1 MIQTKEDLRLYLE
14 KDKQALGI
22 TRKRPCL
29 VGDDIW
35 KFEIAL
41 RYYEYLTNVNGGGV
55 TRLIRRKFWGFLHHY
70 FGIRLGFS
78 IPINVFDYGLRINHY
93 GTIVVNTKARIGKWC
108 DIHACVNIGESLDK
122 KAPCLGDNCWIG
134 PGAKLFGGITI
145 GNGVMIGAGS
155 VVNKSFTENNITIVG
170 VPARKIKDTGDPYHR
185 V

>member
-1 MIQTKEDLRLYLE
+1 M
-14 KDKQALGI
+14 
-22 TRKRPCL
+22 
-29 VGDDIW
+29 
-35 KFEIAL
+35 
-41 RYYEYLTNVNGGGV
+41 

-185 V
+185 MWWISMLGTSLTYEKDIASLRDTSRGDQDGSFGKGVPKKSGSIRDNCVCYRSAS

>member
-1 MIQTKEDLRLYLE
+1 MNMEAMIDKYFRPGRL
-14 KDKQALGI
+14 
-22 TRKRPCL
+22 PH
-29 VGDDIW
+29 IW
-35 KFEIAL
+35 CPGCG
-41 RYYEYLTNVNGGGV
+41 NGVV
-55 TRLIRRKFWGFLHHY
+55 T
-70 FGIRLGFS
+70 
-78 IPINVFDYGLRINHY
+78 
-93 GTIVVNTKARIGKWC
+93 GTIVKAVAKLDLDKDKVAIISGIGCSSRASGYLDFNTVHSAHGRALPVATGVKLADPGLTVIVVTG
-108 DIHACVNIGESLDK
+108 DGDATAVNIGESLDK

>member
-41 RYYEYLTNVNGGGV
+41 RYHEYLTNINGGGV

-70 FGIRLGFS
+70 F
-78 IPINVFDYGLRINHY
+78 VY
-93 GTIVVNTKARIGKWC
+93 A
-108 DIHACVNIGESLDK
+108 
-122 KAPCLGDNCWIG
+122 
-134 PGAKLFGGITI
+134 
-145 GNGVMIGAGS
+145 
-155 VVNKSFTENNITIVG
+155 
-170 VPARKIKDTGDPYHR
+170 
-185 V
+185 